1 MQSLEL
7 KMPELAK
14 TVWQPEKLLL
24 GMTAV
29 GQRRPV
35 LERPVVGQRRLGP
48 VMIAVG
54 QMRRLGERKMPALVR
69 TVGEPEKLGPVTTF
83 A

>member
-1 MQSLEL
+1 MQSLEQ
-7 KMPELAK
+7 KMLELAK

-24 GMTAV
+24 AMTVV
-29 GQRRPV
+29 GRRRPV
-35 LERPVVGQRRLGP
+35 LERPVVGRRRLGP

-54 QMRRLGERKMPALVR
+54 QMRRLLERKMPALVR
-69 TVGEPEKLGPVTTF
+69 TVGEPGTLGPVTTL